1 MGFLLHQYYCNQLL
15 LKNHYISWS
24 PSDNQFK
31 EKTGSMELDEK
42 FLLPSKY
49 AKFRNFG
56 PFYIKKS
63 NLATFDPPWA
73 DIYHLKFSTQPIQ
86 RIKHIKMNEK

>member
-1 MGFLLHQYYCNQLL
+1 MTIYS
-15 LKNHYISWS
+15 K
-24 PSDNQFK
+24 K
-31 EKTGSMELDEK
+31 KTGSMELDEK

-56 PFYIKKS
+56 PFYIKKN
-63 NLATFDPPWA
+63 NLATVGPPWA
-73 DIYHLKFSTQPIQ
+73 DIYHLMFSTQPIQ